1 MINRQPVADYPNEIY
16 IKDKRIKKEKVV
28 YYAQCLEPCAVFEVL
43 ELKIRTVC
51 ENWFVAIEKKEKHAY
66 LFYEKDIGK
75 CIFFDR
81 EDALAV
87 VKAAEK
93 NCKKK
98 FGDEKFYEE
107 Y

>member
-1 MINRQPVADYPNEIY
+1 MTNRQSTVDYSNEIY
-16 IKDKRIKKEKVV
+16 ITDKRIKKGKII
-28 YYAQCLEPCAVFEVL
+28 YYSQCLEPCAIFEVL
-43 ELKIRTVC
+43 ELKIRTIC
-51 ENWFVAIEKKEKHAY
+51 ENWFVGIENKTKHAY

-81 EDALAV
+81 EDALSV